1 MEYLCIIV
9 SVTLAV
15 LFFALTRK
23 IYNAGTIF
31 LGYWA
36 IITLLT
42 SLNFDNATPVRQ
54 STYGFI
60 LLGLVSFAA
69 GCLLCLSTKHK
80 AQINPDFK
88 FHIVSYRLLNIAC
101 IIIIIYSIYRFT
113 IIAEYLLQGVSWGNI
128 RLMHGVAGETGEGT
142 LKGGTWSQIIHDDFV
157 APWVYLI
164 APTVAVDLILGNRN
178 KRFILLSLIAMIFY
192 SISSVSRAIW
202 GFLILYLL
210 IILAAFLHRKNI
222 SPKVKKWLRRIPIF
236 ALILFGIIIAI
247 TKSRSETSQ
256 VNLLYNMIA
265 YLTGGIRLFDIHLQ
279 EPIADIRTYGFFST
293 YGFIYPVFFL
303 LNYVGILKYPPVFT
317 DIAYIKQQLEV
328 FVTLSDHVR
337 MNAYC
342 TLFFNFYNDFGVFGI
357 FLGSLI
363 FGYFCMLA
371 YIYFVRKK
379 NVRTFV
385 CYLILIQFMIFSMAR
400 IYTIYTTR
408 ALSLVWL
415 LVLLPKEGNRTVR
428 ITFKRKR

>member
-9 SVTLAV
+9 SVLLAV
-15 LFFALTRK
+15 LFFASTRK

-60 LLGLVSFAA
+60 LLGLVSFAI

-80 AQINPDFK
+80 AQINSDFK
-88 FHIVSYRLLNIAC
+88 FQISNYRLLYIAC
-101 IIIIIYSIYRFT
+101 IIIIIYSAYRFT
-113 IIAEYLLQGVSWGNI
+113 IIASYLSQGISWGNI
-128 RLMHGVAGETGEGT
+128 RLMHGVAGETGVGT

-164 APTVAVDLILGNRN
+164 APTFVVDLILGNRN
-178 KRFILLSLIAMIFY
+178 KKFLLLSLTAMIFY

-202 GFLILYLL
+202 GFLILYL
-210 IILAAFLHRKNI
+210 IIVLVMFLRRKNI
-222 SPKVKKWLRRIPIF
+222 SPKVKKWLKRIPIF
-236 ALILFGIIIAI
+236 AVILFGVIIAI

-256 VNLLYNMIA
+256 VNLVYNMIA
-265 YLTGGIRLFDIHLQ
+265 YLTGGLQLFDIHMQ
-279 EPIADIRTYGFFST
+279 EPIADIRTYGFFSM

-303 LNYVGILKYPPVFT
+303 LNYMGILKYPAVFT
-317 DIAYIKQQLEV
+317 DIANIKQQLEV

-342 TLFFNFYNDFGVFGI
+342 TLFFNFYSDFGVLGI
-357 FLGSLI
+357 FLGSFI

-371 YIYFVRKK
+371 YIYFIRKK
-379 NVRTFV
+379 DVRTFV

-415 LVLLPKEGNRTVR
+415 LLMLPKEGHRPIK
-428 ITFKRKR
+428 ITLKRRL

>member
-9 SVTLAV
+9 SVSLAV
-15 LFFALTRK
+15 LFFVSTRK

-80 AQINPDFK
+80 AQINSDFK
-88 FHIVSYRLLNIAC
+88 FQISSYRLLNIAC
-101 IIIIIYSIYRFT
+101 IIIIIYSMYRFT
-113 IIAEYLLQGVSWGNI
+113 IIASYLSQGISWGNI

-164 APTVAVDLILGNRN
+164 APTFVVDLILGNRN
-178 KRFILLSLIAMIFY
+178 KKFILLSLTAMIFY

-202 GFLILYLL
+202 GFLILYLI
-210 IILAAFLHRKNI
+210 IILVMFLRRKNI
-222 SPKVKKWLRRIPIF
+222 SPKVKKWLKRIPIF
-236 ALILFGIIIAI
+236 AVILFGVIIAI

-256 VNLLYNMIA
+256 VNLVYNMIA
-265 YLTGGIRLFDIHLQ
+265 YLTGGIQLFDIHMQ
-279 EPIADIRTYGFFST
+279 EPIADIRTYGFFSM

-303 LNYVGILKYPPVFT
+303 LNYVGILKYTPVFT
-317 DIAYIKQQLEV
+317 DIANIKQQLEV

-342 TLFFNFYNDFGVFGI
+342 TLFFNFYSDFGVFGI
-357 FLGSLI
+357 FLGSFI

-371 YIYFVRKK
+371 YIYFIRKK
-379 NVRTFV
+379 DVRTFV

-400 IYTIYTTR
+400 IYTIIR
-408 ALSLVWL
+408 L
-415 LVLLPKEGNRTVR
+415 GHCH
-428 ITFKRKR
+428 